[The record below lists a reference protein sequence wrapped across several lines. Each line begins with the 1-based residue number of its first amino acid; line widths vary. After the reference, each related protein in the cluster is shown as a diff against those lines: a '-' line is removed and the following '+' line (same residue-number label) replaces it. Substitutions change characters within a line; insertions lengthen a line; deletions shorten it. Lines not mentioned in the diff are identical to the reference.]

1 MTTTSTVPAPSIRE
15 SPNRGLT
22 LALGT
27 IVLLLGLCAFLAED
41 MGTFFDTTGA
51 NLLGVWNVN
60 PALAVIWVLAGAA
73 LILGGA
79 SGVSSARSIGAIV
92 GVVYLVFGVV
102 GFFVEGTDVNFLAV
116 NLGDNITHVIVGGLL
131 VLTAIGADR
140 RRR

>member
-27 IVLLLGLCAFLAED
+27 IVLLLGVAGFLAPD
-41 MGTFFDTTGA
+41 MGSFFDTTGGP
-51 NLLGVWNVN
+51 LLGIWNVN

-73 LILGGA
+73 LILGGT
-79 SGVSSARSIGAIV
+79 SGVSAAKSIGAIV
-92 GVVYLVFGVV
+92 GVVFVVFGVV
-102 GFFVEGTDVNFLAV
+102 GFFVGGTEANLLAF
-116 NLGDNITHVIVGGLL
+116 NLGDDITHLVVGGLL

-140 RRR
+140 RR